1 MSKRLLI
8 SEEEKSSILNLYN
21 ILSEEKP
28 TPTQLPKYTPTGGYK
43 VDPNY
48 DSQKAM
54 SQLRAAP
61 TYTQSVDTYSSEW
74 CRNNKVDVTSCIN
87 VFCQRNPSKC
97 KTQFENSFVSVVTTS
112 GKQVLSLGKA
122 LKQLLQNGNFVEF
135 FNKLRE
141 FLTSWIGLAANVVL
155 DIFTDGISGVVLWG
169 LIFLNDVNMY
179 IMKPRPKEFS
189 WGRLFMDFMAA
200 ATAGFAAG
208 ASVAAKMENMTLKEI
223 VAIPEYKKVLFEF
236 YTKFKAFV
244 PSLKGI
250 WKTLKKLVEK
260 FPKIQT
266 YFLTCEAGLVSILD
280 DLAVALG
287 QKAADLTAK
296 VGEKVANKL
305 IRKSTISTATN
316 VGTNVA
322 SSI

>member
-28 TPTQLPKYTPTGGYK
+28 KPKLPIYIPSDGYK

-97 KTQFENSFVSVVTTS
+97 KTKFDNSFVKVVTTS

-141 FLTSWIGLAANVVL
+141 FLTSWTGFAANVVL

-179 IMKPRPKEFS
+179 SMNPRPKEFS

-223 VAIPEYKKVLFEF
+223 VAIPQYKKVLFEF

-250 WKTLKKLVEK
+250 WKTSKNLVEK

-266 YFLTCEAGLVSILD
+266 YFLTCEASLVQILD
-280 DLAVALG
+280 DIAVALG
-287 QKAADLTAK
+287 QKAADLTQK

-305 IRKSTISTATN
+305 IRKSTISTAKN
-316 VGTNVA
+316 VGTDVA
-322 SSI
+322 STI